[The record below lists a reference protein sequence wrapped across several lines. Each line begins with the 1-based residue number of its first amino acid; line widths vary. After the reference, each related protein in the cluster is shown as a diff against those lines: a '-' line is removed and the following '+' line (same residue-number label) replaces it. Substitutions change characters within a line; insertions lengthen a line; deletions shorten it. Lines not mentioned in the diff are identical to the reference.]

1 MSSDVVLRGDRQS
14 DVLISPRISFLLFS
28 YFSKPPQ
35 LSANVWYNGTWTVE
49 LKSCS
54 QKLRKERRD
63 WMGIRII
70 IVRVQ
75 KLKEQRLR
83 DFYIA
88 IREMVGDGRRYSD
101 MSSYAG

>member
-1 MSSDVVLRGDRQS
+1 MSCAAKTY
-14 DVLISPRISFLLFS
+14 LIDHI
-28 YFSKPPQ
+28 
-35 LSANVWYNGTWTVE
+35 V
-49 LKSCS
+49 
-54 QKLRKERRD
+54 RKERRD

-88 IREMVGDGRRYSD
+88 IRESSCNFVMSLKGRWLGTADDTRICRPTQGDNGVLLRFPPRLV
-101 MSSYAG
+101 